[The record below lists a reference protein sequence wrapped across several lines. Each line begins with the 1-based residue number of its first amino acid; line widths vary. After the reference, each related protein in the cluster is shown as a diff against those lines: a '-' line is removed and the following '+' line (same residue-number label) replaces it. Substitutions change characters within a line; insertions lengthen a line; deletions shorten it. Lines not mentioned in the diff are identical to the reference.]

1 MAYPKRLF
9 TRRTF
14 FCMLKGAIDLFGK
27 IVHIVFFIDWR
38 NASPGTD
45 LFVFYNIQICLASYK
60 ENVIIRKASC
70 RYTRFPF

>member
-1 MAYPKRLF
+1 MVMPYHLHMPSYFLETFTEYP
-9 TRRTF
+9 
-14 FCMLKGAIDLFGK
+14 
-27 IVHIVFFIDWR
+27 FIDWR

-70 RYTRFPF
+70 RYTRFSILSSHTRFFLL

>member
-1 MAYPKRLF
+1 MCSGRL
-9 TRRTF
+9 
-14 FCMLKGAIDLFGK
+14 CIL
-27 IVHIVFFIDWR
+27 FFIDWR

-70 RYTRFPF
+70 RYTRFSILSSHTRFFLL